1 MKRSARFDIGMLF
14 VIAMV
19 LFCSPQGLYGQSL
32 SEPMPKP
39 KSAKSLMLKQA
50 QRKME
55 SLKQSVSRAKLRVEE
70 FEKTLAGNRAELN
83 KQYENEA
90 QLGISLESYPD
101 VIRTL
106 QTHRVE
112 LLIELAGL
120 DAKRKLLS
128 ESMSAQKRPEEK
140 MNDSQVE
147 QKRVLQL
154 QQQRL
159 EKLEKLAAEGSV
171 SQEDVLEAKIEF
183 GQMRLRFAEANQEAA
198 VKAPQNELLELS
210 LEKAEQAA
218 RLQKVEELLA
228 SFTKARVKLSKR
240 EQISRRIEVS
250 QDQLST
256 AQDRLFER
264 EDDLSET
271 RKFIEQL
278 TGDEE
283 F

>member
-14 VIAMV
+14 VIALV
-19 LFCSPQGLYGQSL
+19 LFCSPLGLYGQSL

-55 SLKQSVSRAKLRVEE
+55 SLKQSVSRAKQRVEE

-210 LEKAEQAA
+210 LEKAEQTA